1 MIKPSSG
8 LVMVM
13 VGGWLDWA
21 KAGGITKIKRSEQ
34 NSRDLISFIM
44 CYFDDL
50 FFVFKNLEALVLIG
64 SLNLGKTIKK
74 I

>member
-21 KAGGITKIKRSEQ
+21 KAGGTNKAVDNIEMVKIPTNNFQ
-34 NSRDLISFIM
+34 
-44 CYFDDL
+44 
-50 FFVFKNLEALVLIG
+50 FFNRLC
-64 SLNLGKTIKK
+64 
-74 I
+74 